1 MKVDESWWNEF
12 IDLAQQ
18 REDAL
23 GVPASDSPTA
33 EQLRTLLDMS
43 LQYHS
48 QTDPEWWLMK
58 GLPFGM
64 AFVCSLWTEPE
75 KDPIGV
81 HMFPE
86 LQLYIAWHVVQ
97 MVGGDR
103 AFLNDY
109 SAGKVILDES
119 IAGLSIGSIVENL
132 RKKTMETQAQI
143 ESQSSP
149 TTANLETLNALF
161 KRWLLLY
168 LAFSDARTG
177 TTFQKALAKAK
188 LPPKKKWFQRG

>member
-48 QTDPEWWLMK
+48 KTDPEWWLMK

-86 LQLYIAWHVVQ
+86 LQQYIAWHVVQ

-103 AFLNDY
+103 VFLNDY

-143 ESQSSP
+143 ESQPSP

-177 TTFQKALAKAK
+177 TTYQKALAKANY
-188 LPPKKKWFQRG
+188 R